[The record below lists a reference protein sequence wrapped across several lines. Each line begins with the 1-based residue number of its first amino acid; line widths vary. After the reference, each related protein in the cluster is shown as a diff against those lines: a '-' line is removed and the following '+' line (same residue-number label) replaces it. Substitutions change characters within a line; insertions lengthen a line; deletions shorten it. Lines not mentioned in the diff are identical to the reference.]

1 MYSYMDSSI
10 ISTVTVVQS
19 TQNINMVQITCL
31 LKFYKCSNEYS
42 DAIRVMEWSSAEFQP
57 QGRSSSWGCWFG
69 RGGGGGVLLW
79 RMRGG

>member
-31 LKFYKCSNEYS
+31 LKF
-42 DAIRVMEWSSAEFQP
+42 SSAVM
-57 QGRSSSWGCWFG
+57 SA
-69 RGGGGGVLLW
+69 VMLLE
-79 RMRGG
+79 